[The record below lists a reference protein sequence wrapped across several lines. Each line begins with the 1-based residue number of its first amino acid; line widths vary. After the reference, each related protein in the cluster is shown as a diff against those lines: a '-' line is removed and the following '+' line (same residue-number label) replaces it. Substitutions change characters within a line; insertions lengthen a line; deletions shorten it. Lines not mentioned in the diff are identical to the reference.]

1 VLVNRQVGNSTV
13 QEIQALDYPFFVDIL
28 PDGMDTEHPALR
40 SQPTVTLSWTSPVHT
55 SLDENPN
62 LNADVLL
69 VSSKN
74 AWLKPDTNIMP
85 DLDTYPGSGF
95 PGGTD
100 QQQYPLA
107 VAVQGIFE
115 SYFKGKPSPLEE
127 TSSTESVVP
136 DSGTTS
142 QTPTIEQSTGSAR
155 LIVVGGASFVDDFVF
170 QLTSRFNQDRSL
182 NNLQFLQN
190 AVDWSVE
197 DLDLLNIRTRGTST
211 HLLIPLESDQ
221 QSRWEVANYG
231 FALIFLAMIYIY
243 YRQRRLN
250 EAPMELLPPSEK
262 FAGPNRSGP
271 GSKSRS
277 EEEA

>member
-1 VLVNRQVGNSTV
+1 
-13 QEIQALDYPFFVDIL
+13 
-28 PDGMDTEHPALR
+28 LR
-40 SQPTVTLSWTSPVHT
+40 SQPTVTLPWTSPVHT
-55 SLDENPN
+55 SLDDNPN

-69 VSSKN
+69 YSSEN
-74 AWLKPDTNIMP
+74 AWLNPNTNILP

-107 VAVQGIFE
+107 VAIQGNFE
-115 SYFKGKPSPLEE
+115 SYFKSKPSPLEE
-127 TSSTESVVP
+127 TSSTESVGS
-136 DSGTTS
+136 DTGKTS

-170 QLTSRFNQDRSL
+170 QLASQFSQDRSL
-182 NNLQFLQN
+182 NNFQFLQN

-197 DLDLLNIRTRGTST
+197 DLDLLSIRARGTST
-211 HLLIPLESDQ
+211 HLLLPLESDQ
-221 QSRWEVANYG
+221 QTRWEVANYII
-231 FALIFLAMIYIY
+231 ALLFLALIYIY

-250 EAPMELLPPSEK
+250 EAPMELLPPSETSV
-262 FAGPNRSGP
+262 GTNSGSPN
-271 GSKSRS
+271 SKTKS